1 MGFWIAASG
10 MTIAVTLLLILT
22 LRRGGAGEEP
32 TAAYDLRVYRDQL
45 KEITRDEA
53 RGTIGADEA
62 ERLRT
67 EVARRVLEA
76 DRALSG
82 AEAEVRAPKTVTWV
96 AAGLMMVLGVGAL
109 WLYQRIGA
117 PGYNDLPIALRMSEA
132 RQMRADRPS
141 QAALEAK
148 IAASPDMT
156 GVDAKTMDLIAKL
169 RTAVAAHPDDL
180 KGQQF
185 LAQYE
190 ARLANYTSAAVAE
203 RKVIA
208 LKGANA
214 VAEDYAALADLDVR
228 AAQGVIGPEA
238 QDALKKALALDAGNK
253 LAAAYV
259 ALEDAQKAAAA
270 KPDDLAAQGTLAQ
283 SAAALGLYPAAWRAQ
298 AEVVRVLG
306 PKVQAKDYSA
316 LAGLM
321 ILAANNEVSPEADKA
336 LAQALKLDPKD
347 GAARFYTGLMFGETG
362 RPDLAFELW
371 QPLLASSKP
380 TDPWFGPI
388 RSQIEPLAAA
398 GGINYRL
405 PPLAGDT
412 AGPTASDMATAQGMS
427 AGDRQQM
434 IKGMVAQL
442 AERLATQGGSPAEWA
457 KLINAYG
464 VLGET
469 DKAREVWTKAQ
480 AAFAGHD
487 ADLAPVKAAAE
498 KVGVAG

>member
-45 KEITRDEA
+45 KEITRDES

-82 AEAEVRAPKTVTWV
+82 AETEVRAPKTVTWV
-96 AAGLMMVLGVGAL
+96 AAGLMVVLGAGSL

-117 PGYNDLPIALRMSEA
+117 PGYNDVPISLRMAEA
-132 RQMRADRPS
+132 RKMRADRPS
-141 QAALEAK
+141 QAAIEAR
-148 IAASPDMT
+148 IAASPDLT
-156 GVDAKTMDLIAKL
+156 GVDAKTLDLIAKL
-169 RTAVAAHPDDL
+169 RKAVAAHPDDL

-185 LAQYE
+185 LAEYE
-190 ARLANYTSAAVAE
+190 ARLANYTPAAAAE
-203 RKVIA
+203 RKVVA

-214 VAEDYAALADLDVR
+214 AAEDYAALADLDVR
-228 AAQGVIGPEA
+228 AAQGVMGPEA
-238 QDALKKALALDAGNK
+238 QDAVKKALTLDAGNK
-253 LAAAYV
+253 LAAAYA
-259 ALEDAQKAAAA
+259 ALEEAQKAATAA
-270 KPDDLAAQGTLAQ
+270 PNDLTAQGTLAQ
-283 SAAALGLYPAAWRAQ
+283 RAAALGLYPAAWRAQ

-371 QPLLASSKP
+371 QPLLDGSKP
-380 TDPWFGPI
+380 TDAWVDPI
-388 RSQIEPLAAA
+388 RSQIQQLAAA
-398 GGINYRL
+398 AGINYTL
-405 PPLAGDT
+405 PPVAGG
-412 AGPTASDMATAQGMS
+412 AGPTAGDITAAQGMS

-469 DKAREVWTKAQ
+469 DKARAFWTKAQ
-480 AAFAGHD
+480 AVFAGHD
-487 ADLAPVKAAAE
+487 ADLAPVKAAAQ